1 MIFLLCTILHIG
13 STQLDVEIADT
24 VALRNKGLMHRESL
38 GANEGMLFIY
48 NQPNILSFWM
58 KNTYIPLT
66 IGFFNADKVL
76 IQIED
81 MDIPTSAELT
91 LYQSKK
97 QAQYALEVNRNWFTD
112 NKISIG
118 DKFTLELQ

>member
-13 STQLDVEIADT
+13 STQLEVEIADT

-38 GANEGMLFIY
+38 GVNEGMLFIY
-48 NQPNILSFWM
+48 NQPDILRFWM

-76 IQIED
+76 IQTTD
-81 MDIPTSAELT
+81 MDVPTSSELT

-97 QAQYALEVNRNWFTD
+97 PAQYALEVNRNWFKD